1 MSYVLLTNENTAV
14 IVDTDVRTSRS
25 ESFEEPKK
33 LGLTI
38 KFDVHSKKAG
48 SSWSSEKLLN
58 LQKEK
63 KIDSIEHASY
73 ITQNKIYHQF
83 SAIIFPAFPSTH
95 DRAPNEK
102 G

>member
-14 IVDTDVRTSRS
+14 IVDTDDRTSRS
-25 ESFEEPKK
+25 ESFVEPKK
-33 LGLTI
+33 LGLMI

-63 KIDSIEHASY
+63 IDSIKHASY
-73 ITQNKIYHQF
+73 ITPDKIYHQF
-83 SAIIFPAFPSTH
+83 SAIIFPAFPSIH
-95 DRAPNEK
+95 DRVPNER